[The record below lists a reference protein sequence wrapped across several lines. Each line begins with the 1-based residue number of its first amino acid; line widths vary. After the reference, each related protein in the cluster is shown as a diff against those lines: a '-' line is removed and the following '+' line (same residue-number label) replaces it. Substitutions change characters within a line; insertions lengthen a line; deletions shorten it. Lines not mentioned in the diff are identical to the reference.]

1 MGGEAAILAS
11 SLGGS
16 VGREHISLPSLTGL
30 SSGSSG
36 ISADQLSALKASL
49 STKVSNSSYTSQM
62 IDHLHS
68 TAYQSSPSGNSLGN
82 FLEGTTE
89 SIEKIT
95 SGDVAYALS
104 KISGSDIVVVGTG
117 SGHHDKLV
125 EDVSKAYGT
134 VAKSSSGS
142 GKEIVQS
149 NNGGESSPFIG
160 SDVRYDCCV
169 GWKICCC
176 CCCCCAA

>member
-30 SSGSSG
+30 SSGSG
-36 ISADQLSALKASL
+36 VSADQLSALKALL

-89 SIEKIT
+89 SIEKIS
-95 SGDVAYALS
+95 SGDVAHALS

-134 VAKSSSGS
+134 MAKSSSGGS

-160 SDVRYDCCV
+160 SDVRYDC
-169 GWKICCC
+169 
-176 CCCCCAA
+176 